1 MAAVAL
7 GLASSLSWGIADFF
21 GGLQSRR
28 RPVLAVM
35 TITQTAG
42 LLLALVVVA
51 AHSAGPPSGG
61 AWLAW
66 AMGGSL
72 FGIAGLAAFYRGLA
86 TGNMGVVAPISSAA
100 AVVPLAV
107 GLATGERPSAIQAAG
122 IALAIVGVVLA
133 SREETEPGA
142 GARVATGTGLAIVAA
157 IGFGGFFVAMDRA
170 SNGGG
175 GDAAWAILAAR
186 VASTTVL
193 WTVALATRTRL
204 PRSARELGVLAP
216 IGVLDTAANLLYAL
230 ATTKGLLSLVAVLA
244 SVYPVVTVLLARF
257 VLHERLHVLQ
267 RVGAA
272 GALVGAA
279 LISSGA

>member
-51 AHSAGPPSGG
+51 AHGAGPPSGG

-107 GLATGERPSAIQAAG
+107 GLASGERADATPA
-122 IALAIVGVVLA
+122 
-133 SREETEPGA
+133 RGA
-142 GARVATGTGLAIVAA
+142 GVPVR
-157 IGFGGFFVAMDRA
+157 
-170 SNGGG
+170 GGG
-175 GDAAWAILAAR
+175 PA
-186 VASTTVL
+186 
-193 WTVALATRTRL
+193 
-204 PRSARELGVLAP
+204 
-216 IGVLDTAANLLYAL
+216 
-230 ATTKGLLSLVAVLA
+230 
-244 SVYPVVTVLLARF
+244 
-257 VLHERLHVLQ
+257 
-267 RVGAA
+267 
-272 GALVGAA
+272 
-279 LISSGA
+279 